1 MEISDRRID
10 TFDNRSKNACREA
23 NLLFLRRATYRLW
36 EDSRRKKLRCDWCE
50 LMGKTGHLTRE
61 LLLREAL
68 IAPAQFVGIDIN
80 DELVNHHS
88 AAGVSVLRGDLF
100 SLVARP
106 ELSRVGVLNLDGY
119 YAVNSPKL
127 HADLRLIRLL
137 AISSIKLYG
146 EFCLFLNADLD
157 AAVRQ
162 RNRASMAIREH
173 ANLVADTFVD
183 CGCCQIPS
191 ELLLPPECGES
202 IDGGQIGTFGMF
214 EIYRGRKAGHRM
226 ANLRLVL
233 G

>member
-1 MEISDRRID
+1 MEISDRRLD

-61 LLLREAL
+61 LLLRESL
-68 IAPAQFVGIDIN
+68 IVPSQFVGIDIN

-106 ELSRVGVLNLDGY
+106 ELSRVGILNLDGY

-127 HADLRLIRLL
+127 HADLCLIRLL
-137 AISSIKLYG
+137 AMSSIKLYG
-146 EFCLFLNADLD
+146 EFCIFLNADLD

-162 RNRASMAIREH
+162 RNRASAAMREH

-183 CGCCQIPS
+183 CGRCQIQS
-191 ELLLPPECGES
+191 DLLLPPECVES